1 MYNNNNSG
9 GYQFTKM
16 LGDLELDKKGRVKF
30 DPNTGAFIP
39 KDQRRYAEAMKRNP
53 YGVNAGNAI
62 NPDVSFF
69 TDILARSNPAPA
81 MQVDPMEMMKRA
93 GY

>member
-1 MYNNNNSG
+1 MYNPDSSQ
-9 GYQFTKM
+9 YSFTKF
-16 LGDLELDKKGRVKF
+16 LKNLELDKQGRVKI

-39 KDQRRYAEAMKRNP
+39 ASQRRSAQNVRRNP
-53 YGVNAGNAI
+53 YNVRPGTAI

-69 TDILARSNPAPA
+69 DDILARANPAPA
-81 MQVDPMEMMKRA
+81 MQVDPNEMMRRA